1 MKCFILIFLIFIFSC
16 QENIKDPSI
25 FFETSPEATQI
36 GYPVTHNIT
45 INDLGDLYS
54 LDSVEWADSSLWL
67 SDSLKVFIKESQIDT
82 FKNSISINYQ
92 ITFWDTGTVVIP
104 PLNANI
110 SFPDSVSSTIF
121 RTDSSFVYVSTVI
134 DSSMKNIIDD
144 KPLKDIQFPI
154 ERLKLFSLFLII
166 IFILLVAQLIRK
178 RNTKKLLN
186 RNFFNF
192 NPKSKALNDIKKIDL
207 TKNSEEFFFE
217 ISELLRKYF
226 QNNFYIISFEMTSS
240 ELKEFFKDKDLN
252 KLLNEIDQ
260 VKFAKKDPNLAQKKE
275 ILVLLKKVIRKLL

>member
-1 MKCFILIFLIFIFSC
+1 MKNFILIFLIFIFSC
-16 QENIKDPSI
+16 QKNTKNPSI
-25 FFETSPEATQI
+25 SFKTSPESTQI
-36 GYPVTHNIT
+36 GYPVFHNIT
-45 INDLGDLYS
+45 IDGLGDLYN

-82 FKNSISINYQ
+82 LKNSISINYQ
-92 ITFWDTGTVVIP
+92 ITFWDTGKVVIP

-110 SFPDSVSSTIF
+110 SFPDSASSTIF
-121 RTDSSFVYVSTVI
+121 RTDSSFVYISTVI

-154 ERLKLFSLFLII
+154 ERLRLFSLFLII
-166 IFILLVAQLIRK
+166 ILILLVAQLIRK

-207 TKNSEEFFFE
+207 SKNSEEFFFK
-217 ISELLRKYF
+217 ISEILRKYF

-240 ELKEFFKDKDLN
+240 ELKEFFKDKDLD

-260 VKFAKKDPNLAQKKE
+260 VKFAKKDPNLAEKKE